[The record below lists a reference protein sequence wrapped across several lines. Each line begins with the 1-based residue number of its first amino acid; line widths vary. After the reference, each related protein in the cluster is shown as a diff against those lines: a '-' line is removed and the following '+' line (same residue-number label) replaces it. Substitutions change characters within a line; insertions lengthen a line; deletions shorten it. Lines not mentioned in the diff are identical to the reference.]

1 MDQHPKSTKIAA
13 YFYGEQVV
21 CPNCIRELVVPFYR
35 IADTGRSTESVLAEA
50 ASMAGIDR
58 RDEASFNSR
67 QFPKVIYRS
76 EIIKGLDSCYLCLR
90 EP

>member
-1 MDQHPKSTKIAA
+1 LDQPKSTKIAA

-21 CPNCIRELVVPFYR
+21 CPKCIRELVVPFYR
-35 IADTGRSTESVLAEA
+35 IADTGRTTESILNEA
-50 ASMAGIDR
+50 ASIAGIDR
-58 RDEASFNSR
+58 ADEASFNTR
-67 QFPKVIYRS
+67 QFPKVIYAS